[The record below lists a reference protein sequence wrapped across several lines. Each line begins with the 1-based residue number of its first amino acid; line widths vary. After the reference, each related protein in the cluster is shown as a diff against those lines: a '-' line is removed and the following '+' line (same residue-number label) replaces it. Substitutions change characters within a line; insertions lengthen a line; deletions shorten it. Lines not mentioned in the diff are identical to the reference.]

1 MKSITIAGTAQSAIE
16 AIALGDEITQV
27 VLGKVATYMDAA
39 ESLKNSTL
47 TGPEKL
53 AWVLDYV
60 KNEVI
65 EISARIDK
73 WLPKI
78 IEFISK
84 AKAAFNL
91 WKDLLKLI

>member
-1 MKSITIAGTAQSAIE
+1 MKSITIAATAQSAIE

-39 ESLKNSTL
+39 EKLKDSKL
-47 TGPEKL
+47 SGAEKL
-53 AWVLDYV
+53 AWVLEYV
-60 KNEVI
+60 KKEVI
-65 EISARIDK
+65 EIASQIDK

-91 WKDLLKLI
+91 WKDFLKMI